1 MGAKC
6 LLMELMTPHSPH
18 LGTPPAHSV
27 SLSASPTTATLDHSS
42 ISTRQQNRFS
52 SYRGY
57 LWRLVAAGCGLF
69 VLLTPLY
76 RNTGAAHPSR
86 AAARRIYIWRS
97 RANICIN
104 HVSSVTT
111 CLHTVQCP
119 TIVTLN
125 VNYASITRPVS
136 GRRKGREQRD
146 EYKLCFVPGNCCGC
160 GVLSSVPARM
170 SPRVSVI
177 ARTYLVLAT
186 VPLCSIP
193 HLR

>member
-6 LLMELMTPHSPH
+6 LLMVLMTPHSPH
-18 LGTPPAHSV
+18 LGTSPVHSV
-27 SLSASPTTATLDHSS
+27 SLSASPTTATLDHTS

-76 RNTGAAHPSR
+76 RNTGAAHPSP
-86 AAARRIYIWRS
+86 AAPRRIYIWRY

-125 VNYASITRPVS
+125 VNYAAAASITRPVS
-136 GRRKGREQRD
+136 GRRKGRELER
-146 EYKLCFVPGNCCGC
+146 ELG
-160 GVLSSVPARM
+160 R
-170 SPRVSVI
+170 
-177 ARTYLVLAT
+177 
-186 VPLCSIP
+186 
-193 HLR
+193 